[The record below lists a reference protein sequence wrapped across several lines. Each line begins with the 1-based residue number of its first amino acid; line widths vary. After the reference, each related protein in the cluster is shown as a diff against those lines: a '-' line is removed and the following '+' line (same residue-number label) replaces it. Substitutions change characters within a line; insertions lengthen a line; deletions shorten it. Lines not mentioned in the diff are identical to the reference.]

1 MSDIYEFI
9 DGSSKQ
15 DVNTL
20 VVDFSFTS
28 DVTKDEAIE
37 TISLMSKLL
46 TAHKVGTKDYIFS
59 VSSDAKRNA
68 KEFTYKPTMFAKSP
82 YLKEVDDE

>member
-20 VVDFSFTS
+20 VVDFSFTA
-28 DVTKDEAIE
+28 DVTKEEAIE
-37 TISLMSKLL
+37 MVDKM
-46 TAHKVGTKDYIFS
+46 
-59 VSSDAKRNA
+59 VSMLDDSTDATA
-68 KEFTYKPTMFAKSP
+68 KEFVSHKPTLFAVSQF
-82 YLKEVDDE
+82 KEVNDE